1 MTLWERRLRG
11 TAKFHDVPWWILHR
25 NGQAF
30 TTFMGL
36 DYSSFQYLLNKFS
49 PWYHR
54 YSPYSVNGKIVTV
67 RDAGLRSGRPHLLSL
82 ADCLGLVLRYT
93 RTRGS
98 LFTLQMVFG
107 ASHSVFCLFL

>member
-1 MTLWERRLRG
+1 
-11 TAKFHDVPWWILHR
+11 
-25 NGQAF
+25 
-30 TTFMGL
+30 MGL

-49 PWYHR
+49 PLYHR